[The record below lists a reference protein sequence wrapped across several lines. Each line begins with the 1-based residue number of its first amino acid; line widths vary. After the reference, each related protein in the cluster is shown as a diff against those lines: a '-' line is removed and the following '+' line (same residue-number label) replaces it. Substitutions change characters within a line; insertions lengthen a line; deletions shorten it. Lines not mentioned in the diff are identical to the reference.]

1 MGVPTESPTTEAST
15 EAPTVAPTT
24 EASTESPTVAPAT
37 EKPTKS
43 SVKATTKAPG
53 SKFKCGDNVLIL
65 KGAKKKFVNHKAT
78 IVKYLRGKKKW
89 GLQLANSK
97 KIAVGECFLMRI
109 ETSQSSTVASTT
121 EAPKQDRRLRPTTE
135 APKKSPT
142 VT

>member
-1 MGVPTESPTTEAST
+1 MG
-15 EAPTVAPTT
+15 
-24 EASTESPTVAPAT
+24 
-37 EKPTKS
+37 
-43 SVKATTKAPG
+43 APG

-65 KGAKKKFVNHKAT
+65 KGAKKNFVNHKAT

-97 KIAVGECFLMRI
+97 KIAVGECFLRRI
-109 ETSQSSTVASTT
+109 ETSQYSTVASTT

-142 VT
+142 VTPAPGTPTVNPSTEAPTVAPAAVSPIVAPTTES